1 MSKDEVIKKVY
12 YDPSGFSSRKNTL
25 ESARKRDKTITKADV
40 DNFMLKNTERKTQ
53 LRGYNSFIAP
63 YPKYEYQL
71 DLFFINDLPEQKIK
85 IGLVLRY
92 FYEEGCSASF
102 ER

>member
-12 YDPSGFSSRKNTL
+12 YDPSGFGSRKNTL
-25 ESARKRDKTITKADV
+25 ETARKRDKTITKEDV
-40 DNFMLKNTERKTQ
+40 DNFMLKNTDQKKQ

-71 DLFFINDLPEQKIK
+71 DLFFYQRPPQTEN
-85 IGLVLRY
+85 
-92 FYEEGCSASF
+92 
-102 ER
+102 